1 MSAVLDRS
9 AYEWTAPVTGFEVDM
24 FNRMKISALMKRQ
37 QEIGEK
43 HLLEFGS
50 SAESMRDKQGVA
62 YVFTKAEMVIHSLP
76 AAKDVVTLTTWCSAL
91 KGVRFTRNFVLRD
104 ETGNALTECKIE
116 VTTIDL
122 KTRKIV
128 RPKSIA
134 GFEEFLYNDEIE
146 ISCPYPQKLQFDG
159 DFVDAQTRIARF
171 SDIDVNGH
179 INNTVYADIVQDCLT
194 KEQLAQPITGFAI
207 NYNNEAYLGETLEIA
222 KAETDNGFLFA
233 GRTQNHN
240 CFTARLTFG

>member
-50 SAESMRDKQGVA
+50 SAESLRDRQGVA
-62 YVFTKAEMVIHSLP
+62 FVFTKAEMVIRSLP
-76 AAKDVVTLTTWCSAL
+76 AAKEVVTLTTWCSSL
-91 KGVRFTRNFVLRD
+91 KGARFTRNFVLR
-104 ETGNALTECKIE
+104 GSAGGVLTECKIE

-128 RPKSIA
+128 RPTGIA

-146 ISCPYPQKLQFDG
+146 ISCPYPQKLHFDG
-159 DFVDAQTRIARF
+159 DFSNAQTRISRF

-179 INNTVYADIVQDCLT
+179 VNNTVYADMVQDCLT
-194 KEQLAQPITGFAI
+194 TEQLARPITGFAI
-207 NYNNEAYLGETLEIA
+207 NFINEMLLGETLEIA
-222 KAETDNGFLFA
+222 KIKTDGGFLFA
-233 GRTQNHN
+233 GRVQNHN